1 MNPKILGAAV
11 AVVLMVGAACS
22 NGDDDASASGGAGA
36 PGTESSGGAKPDE
49 AGAAAT
55 TAPAGESGDA
65 GGSGEAGDSGD
76 ASDPGSGG
84 EPLAT
89 VRAELPADLNDRRLV
104 PLRIDVVRFTRAGD
118 LIELDMLL
126 TNEADPAGQD
136 PPGFTPW
143 TTFSDL
149 PSAADLSGLGLLESG
164 EQKLYL
170 PAFDG
175 EGGCLCTGGLS
186 GTEVAAGQSLP
197 LNATFGGVPG
207 DAESLDIRIPS
218 FPIIEGVGVGG

>member
-1 MNPKILGAAV
+1 MNPKVLGAAL
-11 AVVLMVGAACS
+11 AVVLLVGAACS
-22 NGDDDASASGGAGA
+22 NGDDDTAPAAAGDPGA
-36 PGTESSGGAKPDE
+36 PETEADGGLTADD
-49 AGAAAT
+49 AGGGGT
-55 TAPAGESGDA
+55 TAPAGGA
-65 GGSGEAGDSGD
+65 GNAGTDEG
-76 ASDPGSGG
+76 AAG

-89 VRAELPADLNDRRLV
+89 VRAELPAGLNDRRLV
-104 PLRIDVVRFTRAGD
+104 PLRLDVVRFTRTGE

-149 PSAADLSGLGLLESG
+149 PSAVDLSGLGLLVSG

-197 LNATFGGVPG
+197 LNATFGGVP
-207 DAESLDIRIPS
+207 DDVESLDIRIPS

>member
-1 MNPKILGAAV
+1 MNSKVLGAAV
-11 AVVLMVGAACS
+11 AVVLLVGAACS
-22 NGDDDASASGGAGA
+22 NGDDDDDASASGGAGA
-36 PGTESSGGAKPDE
+36 PVTEPGGGAKPDD
-49 AGAAAT
+49 AGAVET
-55 TAPAGESGDA
+55 TAPAGET
-65 GGSGEAGDSGD
+65 GEAGDAGD
-76 ASDPGSGG
+76 ASDAGTGG

-89 VRAELPADLNDRRLV
+89 VRAELPAGLNDRRLV
-104 PLRIDVVRFTRAGD
+104 PLRIDVVRFTRTGE

-126 TNEADPAGQD
+126 TNEGDAAGQD

-175 EGGCLCTGGLS
+175 EGGCLCTAGLS
-186 GTEVAAGQSLP
+186 AAEVAAGQSLP

>member
-1 MNPKILGAAV
+1 MNPKVLGAAV
-11 AVVLMVGAACS
+11 AVVLLLGAACS
-22 NGDDDASASGGAGA
+22 NGDDDDDASASGGAGA
-36 PGTESSGGAKPDE
+36 PVTEPGGGAKSDE
-49 AGAAAT
+49 TGAVQT
-55 TAPAGESGDA
+55 TAPAGESG
-65 GGSGEAGDSGD
+65 EAGDADESGD
-76 ASDPGSGG
+76 ASDAGSSG

-89 VRAELPADLNDRRLV
+89 VRAELPAGLNDRRLV
-104 PLRIDVVRFTRAGD
+104 PLRIEVVRFTRAGE

-136 PPGFTPW
+136 SPGFTPW

-175 EGGCLCTGGLS
+175 EGGCLCTAGLS
-186 GTEVAAGQSLP
+186 ATEVAAGQSLP

-207 DAESLDIRIPS
+207 DAERLDIRIPS